1 MLKNPLENILKE
13 SVETVAQPW
22 EHSSYYAD
30 AEKWTHI
37 FWGGSS
43 VFNELFS
50 RLDLRSAVELA
61 CGHGRHAERCA
72 SDCGSLTLIDVFEAN
87 LQECRKRLSAHSHIR
102 YLTGNGYDF
111 TGVESGQVTAIYCY
125 DAMVHFS
132 PDLVE
137 SYLKDAARILAPGG
151 MALLHHSNHAA
162 LPGIVH
168 YGQNP
173 HARNHMTCDLFRD
186 LAQQAGLTI
195 VESHSIAWGGVT
207 DLDRISLLV
216 RPS

>member
-1 MLKNPLENILKE
+1 MNIINPLTK
-13 SVETVAQPW
+13 SVETVAAPW
-22 EHSSYYAD
+22 KQSPYYED

-37 FWGGSS
+37 FWGSNS
-43 VFNELFS
+43 VFHALFC

-72 SDCGSLTLIDVFEAN
+72 SNCGSLTLIDVFGAN
-87 LQECRKRLSAHSHIR
+87 LQECRKRLLAHSHIS
-102 YLTGNGYDF
+102 YLQGNGYDF
-111 TGVESGQVTAIYCY
+111 DGLDSGQWTAIYCY

-162 LPGIVH
+162 LPNVVH

-173 HARNHMTCDLFRD
+173 HARNHMTYELFRE
-186 LAQQAGLTI
+186 LAQRAGLTI
-195 VESHSIAWGGVT
+195 VESQTIAWGGVAE
-207 DLDRISLLV
+207 LDRVSLLA

>member
-1 MLKNPLENILKE
+1 MQSLLKSAEN
-13 SVETVAQPW
+13 VAAPW
-22 EHSSYYAD
+22 KQSSYYED

-37 FWGGSS
+37 FWGETS
-43 VFNELFS
+43 LFR
-50 RLDLRSAVELA
+50 RLFQRLNLRSTVELA

-72 SDCGSLTLIDVFEAN
+72 PDCGSLTLVDVFEAN

-102 YLTGNGYDF
+102 YLQGNGYDF
-111 TGVESGQVTAIYCY
+111 SGLESGQWTAIYCY

-162 LPGIVH
+162 LPNVVH

-173 HARNHMTCDLFRD
+173 HARNHMTYELFRE
-186 LAQQAGLTI
+186 LAQRAGLTI
-195 VESHSIAWGGVT
+195 VESQTIAWGGVAE
-207 DLDRISLLV
+207 LDRVSLLA